1 MSADT
6 ATQTRPRRAEPAVP
20 RRLLLTGRR
29 GDTLTATTPSESAP
43 GVWHEQAIPLDPA
56 RPVTCGPTCKARGRH
71 WHTEEAERLRDEY
84 LAIRAVQAGL
94 SRRTLLQTAED
105 THPDNL
111 RHPFAGAVTLTW
123 LAAMQTLEERG
134 ALGKAVA
141 A

>member
-1 MSADT
+1 MVT
-6 ATQTRPRRAEPAVP
+6 ETQAPPRPRRDTAIP
-20 RRLLLTGRR
+20 RRLLLLRR
-29 GDTLTATTPSESAP
+29 EGDRLITTTPSASDAARD
-43 GVWHEQAIPLDPA
+43 WTQTIPLA
-56 RPVTCGPTCKARGRH
+56 GAITCDCRGYQSH
-71 WHTEEAERLRDEY
+71 HHCWHAEEAERLRAEY

-94 SRRTLLQTAED
+94 SRRTLLQTAEA

-123 LAAMQTLEERG
+123 LAAMQSLEERG